1 MMDETENI
9 DTAKAGSKT
18 MDELKSQLKKL
29 DEELKKA
36 TTTAAKDKI
45 KVRQEDLK
53 RQLKGME
60 KK

>member
-1 MMDETENI
+1 
-9 DTAKAGSKT
+9 

>member
-1 MMDETENI
+1 M
-9 DTAKAGSKT
+9 
-18 MDELKSQLKKL
+18 
-29 DEELKKA
+29 KKA
-36 TTTAAKDKI
+36 TTPAAKDKI